1 MPPSLGSEALPLF
14 PRIVSEDGF
23 MSMDSLL
30 LQSGGHG
37 RCQWLTTLFGVYLWA
52 VHGAQV
58 MSFVFIGKDVEGE
71 FVGDSSLLRLTGT
84 FFFIGWMCGLNL
96 WGWLAARRGW
106 LVALASMEALVV
118 VGGLLTAMCTDA
130 RPYLLCR
137 VLVGFAEGGVPTC
150 AYGYS
155 SEFLLPADKTR
166 CITAL
171 QLGFIGGSMLLAL
184 AASASVSAA
193 GTATAVHTG
202 SLTAH
207 TASAMFSW
215 RELTIGASLFALP
228 VLLIARSMPE
238 SPRWLMRS
246 GRVEECARVLRSIS
260 EMNGHGTLDITAN
273 ELLAASGKV
282 SGHRGTAAASAASSA
297 SGSIAG
303 LLCAGGP
310 VTRVTLT
317 VALHAFAYTSAFF
330 GLSVA
335 IANDSASG
343 PHDDLITLALQVP
356 SVFVTGWM
364 LERLGRRLALLVM
377 LGGLGASCWGVA
389 AFAPAAGAPLHR
401 SLAMVGCVISSSMFS
416 AGYVASAEMFPTEVR
431 SVGLSAMSQAA
442 RLGGAMAPLILLLA
456 DTNASLPFA
465 VWGGIAVVA
474 SLAALL
480 LPETNGKASLE
491 TLQDLSTLVEL
502 PSPTRTLGSTW
513 RASFRELDKG
523 RPPKAG
529 L

>member
-118 VGGLLTAMCTDA
+118 VGGLLTMCTDA
-130 RPYLLCR
+130 RPYLLAVSLWALRR
-137 VLVGFAEGGVPTC
+137 VGTDVCLRVQLQ
-150 AYGYS
+150 
-155 SEFLLPADKTR
+155 FLLCRQDA
-166 CITAL
+166 A
-171 QLGFIGGSMLLAL
+171 GSAAIGLHRWLDAPRPSGLRERIC
-184 AASASVSAA
+184 A

-416 AGYVASAEMFPTEVR
+416 AGYVASAEMFPTVFR
-431 SVGLSAMSQAA
+431 SFGLSAIAEM
-442 RLGGAMAPLILLLA
+442 LDLEAPWLLDPA
-456 DTNASLPFA
+456 KDTNASLPF
-465 VWGGIAVVA
+465 GMGRNRGRGEQRRYC
-474 SLAALL
+474 S
-480 LPETNGKASLE
+480 ETNEGLLE
-491 TLQDLSTLVEL
+491 TLQDLSTGEL